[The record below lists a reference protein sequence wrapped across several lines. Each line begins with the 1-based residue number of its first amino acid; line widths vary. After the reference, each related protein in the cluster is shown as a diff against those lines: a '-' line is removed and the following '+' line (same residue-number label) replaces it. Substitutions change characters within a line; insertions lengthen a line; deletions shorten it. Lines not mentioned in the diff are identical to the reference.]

1 MSKIKFLFL
10 FIIGVTVTMK
20 MLAQQNKN
28 LNSKMQSSSINEKM
42 LIGSWYSEDDK
53 KYVIVFKNSKY
64 YIEYY
69 DNKVVDTTFYKLSK
83 SCNLSDT
90 TKSLTLTNAYLLLG
104 NSIRSLDQC
113 NEVLNLNKNTLSYRN
128 NETGKL
134 HVFNR
139 LFK

>member
-1 MSKIKFLFL
+1 MSRIKFLFL
-10 FIIGVTVTMK
+10 YLISVTVPIK

-28 LNSKMQSSSINEKM
+28 LNSKTQSSSINEKM
-42 LIGSWYSEDDK
+42 LIGKWCSDDDK
-53 KYVIVFKNSKY
+53 KYVILFKNSKY

-69 DNKVVDTTFYKLSK
+69 DDKIVDTTYYKLSK
-83 SCNLSDT
+83 SCNVSDT
-90 TKSLTLTNAYLLLG
+90 TKNLSLNNAYLLLG
-104 NSIRSLDQC
+104 NSMHSLDQC